1 MFDVDKKLSKVGQK
15 KFNRLYN
22 FSPHNFMDI
31 KEDFSFKQVR
41 SFKEIKKSLNLNFH
55 VDY

>member
-1 MFDVDKKLSKVGQK
+1 VFDVDKKLSKVGQK